1 MDYENRAKDNLDIE
15 IDWLGKVRFDRKFPS
30 LIYFPSNRIS
40 MTFFASLV
48 ADKSLSNK
56 TSLLILLLLLSLTF
70 FYRFINFFIFSGQSH
85 NSQSIFSLA

>member
-40 MTFFASLV
+40 MTFFASIV
-48 ADKSLSNK
+48 ADTSMSNK
-56 TSLLILLLLLSLTF
+56 NIFVNFVVLTF
-70 FYRFINFFIFSGQSH
+70 FNFFLSVYQLFYLLRSVP
-85 NSQSIFSLA
+85 